1 MKTRSLLPFAGE
13 AGDLVRSSVMGTY
26 PTRLAPAY
34 LERQGLGMIAKY
46 YLAMAGRN
54 YVPVYWP
61 AQVYTGGEIF
71 DSTLNRKPLFNNCNH
86 VIDRWSNYA
95 YGGIWGSYYNQPNS
109 TRGNYSDY
117 YRLAPG
123 TADLSPTTYKPE
135 QNFAEYDSA
144 SRRAWWEMRPR
155 FEGEVSMLNFLFEL
169 KDFKDI
175 AKYAVKFDW
184 RKVASQLSDFK
195 RSMRTQP
202 FGTVNR
208 TFGQVAE
215 RLGNASYVSRKAA
228 ELHLVNEF
236 AIKPLISDVGLILKQ
251 ASQIVKDVQAEFQ
264 EKGLAPQ
271 VRHYSEQTVHKDTRV
286 AQTKGNYMFSYAAER
301 HVSIFTATLE
311 YTYDYKLRSDSDAFL
326 KYWGLK
332 LTPEALWQATP
343 FSFLVDYVIK
353 VGNAFHSMGL
363 DPNVKVLKHQYC
375 ESILQKGL
383 KGCMYMGGPNRN
395 FVINGKLASDG
406 DLFTGREYT
415 SYCRRVTEPNK
426 GLATPRFSL
435 PSGKQGINMA
445 ALARCFIK

>member
-1 MKTRSLLPFAGE
+1 MGSYSTLL
-13 AGDLVRSSVMGTY
+13 S
-26 PTRLAPAY
+26 PAY
-34 LERQGLGMIAKY
+34 LERQGSGLITKY
-46 YLAMAGRN
+46 YIAMAGRD

-61 AQVYTGGEIF
+61 SVVYTGSESF

-86 VIDRWSNYA
+86 VIDRMVNYA
-95 YGGIWGSYYNQPNS
+95 YGALVASYYNQPYA
-109 TRGNYSDY
+109 TKGTYVDY

-123 TADLSPTTYKPE
+123 TADLSPTTYTAK
-135 QNFAEYDSA
+135 QDFAAFDAA

-175 AKYAVKFDW
+175 AKYATKFNW
-184 RKVASQLSDFK
+184 RNIASQLSSFK
-195 RSMRTQP
+195 QKTRLQP

-208 TFGQVAE
+208 TFGQVAA
-215 RLGNASYVSRKAA
+215 RMGNASYVSKKAA
-228 ELHLVNEF
+228 ELHLLNEF
-236 AIKPLISDVGLILKQ
+236 AIKPLISDVGHILMQ
-251 ASQIVKDVQAEFQ
+251 ARQLVNEVQAEFAK
-264 EKGLAPQ
+264 KGLAPQ
-271 VRHYSEQTVHKDTRV
+271 VRHYSEQVVHTDTRTP
-286 AQTKGNYMFSYAAER
+286 QIKGGYYLSYSAER
-301 HVSIFTATLE
+301 HVTIFTATLE
-311 YTYDYKLRSDSDAFL
+311 YSYDYKLRSDSDAFA

-332 LTPEALWQATP
+332 LTPEVIWNAIP
-343 FSFLVDYVIK
+343 FSFLIDYFIK

-395 FVINGKLASDG
+395 FCIDGKLASDG
-406 DLFTGREYT
+406 DLIGGREYT

-435 PSGKQGINMA
+435 PSGKQGLNMA
-445 ALARCFIK
+445 ALARCFVK

>member
-1 MKTRSLLPFAGE
+1 MKTRSLPPFAGE
-13 AGDLVRSSVMGTY
+13 AGDLVRSSSYGSY
-26 PTRLAPAY
+26 PNKLSPAY
-34 LERQGLGMIAKY
+34 LERQGTGLIGKY

-54 YVPVYWP
+54 YMPVYWP
-61 AQVYTGGEIF
+61 LQVYTGGEIF

-95 YGGIWGSYYNQPNS
+95 YGAVIGDYRNQATS
-109 TRGNYSDY
+109 TFGTYFDY

-123 TADLSPTTYKPE
+123 TADLSPTTYKPK
-135 QNFAEYDSA
+135 QDFASFDDA

-184 RKVASQLSDFK
+184 QKIALQLSEFK
-195 RSMRTQP
+195 KNMRTQP

-208 TFGQVAE
+208 SFGQVAA
-215 RLGNASYVSRKAA
+215 RLGDASYVSRKAA

-251 ASQIVKDVQAEFQ
+251 ASQIVKDVQADFAKQ
-264 EKGLAPQ
+264 GLAPQ
-271 VRHYSEQTVHKDTRV
+271 VRHYTEQVVHKDTRTP
-286 AQTKGNYMFSYAAER
+286 QKKGSYYLSYAAER
-301 HVSIFTATLE
+301 HVTAFTATLE
-311 YTYDYKLRSDSDAFL
+311 YTYDYKLRSDSEAFL

-332 LTPEALWQATP
+332 LTPEVLWQATP
-343 FSFLVDYVIK
+343 FSFLVDYIIK
-353 VGNAFHSMGL
+353 IGNAFHSMGL

-383 KGCMYMGGPNRN
+383 KGCMYMAGPNRN
-395 FVINGKLASDG
+395 FVIDGKLANDG
-406 DLFTGREYT
+406 DLITGREYT

-426 GLATPRFSL
+426 GLATPRFAL